1 MKRLLPL
8 LPLVF
13 GLFFAPFVSHAAGN
27 EQQAWDATIKAVS
40 PSIVSIRVDAPRAF
54 DTEWN
59 ITGQATGFVVDAQRG
74 IILTNRHVVTPGP
87 VVAEAVFQDHEVV
100 ALKQLYHDPVHD
112 FGLYQYDPSALKYI
126 QPRSLKLAPDQAK
139 VGAEIRIIGNDAGEQ
154 LSILSGTL
162 ARIDRDAPTY
172 GAGGYNDF
180 NTFYFQAVSGSTGGS
195 SGSPV
200 IDIDGEV
207 IALNAGARND
217 AASSYFLPL
226 DRIVRALAL
235 VEQGKH
241 VSRGTIQ
248 AVFQHEY
255 FDELERL
262 GLPPD
267 TEASLRKDYPDATGL
282 LVVDQVL
289 PDGPADLWLQPGDV
303 LLRVDGKVISTFV
316 PLDEAM
322 DDAVGSNMTLDI
334 LRGGKPMTVR
344 LKVQDLDDL
353 SPTSYLEFGGA
364 ILNDLS
370 LQVAR
375 GYNNAVKGVYVAAPG
390 YMFGTAGLARAAV
403 ITEFDGKPVAN
414 IDDLQAVL
422 ATEPEGAQVRFR
434 YFNINNK
441 KQPGLGLVT
450 VDRHW
455 FPAQRCSKDRSTG
468 DWPCVALPPA
478 PPAVPLQPAT
488 AEYPKYADPA
498 MNKLAPS
505 LVFVKFDMPYSVD
518 GVGETHYI
526 GTGVVVDA
534 KKGLVVVDRD
544 TVPVSMGDVKLTFAG
559 SVEVP
564 GKVVYVHPLHNLA
577 VVQYDPRLLG
587 KTPIRA
593 VTFAPA
599 AARPGETVKL
609 VGYQADGDLTAQ
621 ESQVA
626 SLDPVLFPL
635 SRSLRFR
642 DTNLEVL
649 SLVNAPENVSGVL
662 LDKQARVTSF
672 WFSFVYD
679 DGQRSQEVQRGI
691 PADVVQDMMQDVEAG
706 KDLRT
711 LDVELYSMSMAQA
724 RKLGLPGGWVQK
736 ISAAAPAKTQVL
748 TVSRMTAGTPA
759 QKLLQ
764 NGDLLLAIDGKPVA
778 TFRQVEKASQ
788 KGEVTVTVLRDGEV
802 SDLKLATVSL
812 PSDGTQRLLMWAG
825 AMLQKP
831 SHSASAQ
838 RSIPSD
844 GLLVGF
850 YSYGSPA
857 SRYGLS
863 TGWRIIG
870 VNGVATPDMDTFIR
884 QVQGLK
890 DRDTVRLA
898 VQSWDGTAQ
907 VITLKMDQRYWSP
920 YEVIHTDNGW
930 VRKTL

>member
-1 MKRLLPL
+1 MKRFLPL
-8 LPLVF
+8 LSLLF
-13 GLFFAPFVSHAAGN
+13 GLAIPFLSHAAGS

-59 ITGQATGFVVDAQRG
+59 ITGQATGFVVDAEHG

-100 ALKQLYHDPVHD
+100 ALKPIFHDPVHD

-126 QPRSLKLAPDQAK
+126 QPHSLKLAPDHAK
-139 VGAEIRIIGNDAGEQ
+139 VGTDIRIIGNDAGEQ

-162 ARIDRDAPTY
+162 ARVDRDAPVY

-226 DRIVRALAL
+226 DRVVRALAL

-248 AVFQHEY
+248 AVFQHQY

-262 GLPPD
+262 GLPAG
-267 TEASLRKDYPDATGL
+267 TEADLRKHYPEATGL

-289 PDGPADLWLQPGDV
+289 PDGPSDLWLQPGDV

-322 DDAVGSNMTLDI
+322 DGAVGGNLSLDI
-334 LRGGKPMTVR
+334 LRGGKPMTVSI
-344 LKVQDLDDL
+344 KVQDLDEL

-390 YMFGTAGLARAAV
+390 YVFGTAGIARAAV
-403 ITEFDGKPVAN
+403 ITEFDGKPIAD
-414 IDDLQAVL
+414 IDDLQKVIAG
-422 ATEPEGAQVRFR
+422 EPDGAHVRLR
-434 YFNINNK
+434 YFNISNK
-441 KQPGLGLVT
+441 KQTALGLIT

-455 FPAQRCSKDRSTG
+455 FPAQRCTDDPATG
-468 DWPCVALPPA
+468 DWPCVALPP
-478 PPAVPLQPAT
+478 PPPSVALQPAT
-488 AEYPKYADPA
+488 AGYPRYDDPA
-498 MNKLAPS
+498 MNNLAPS
-505 LVFVKFDMPYSVD
+505 LVFVKFDMPYTVD

-534 KKGLVVVDRD
+534 AKGLVVVDRD

-559 SVEVP
+559 SLEVP
-564 GKVVYVHPLHNLA
+564 GKVVYVHPLHDLA
-577 VVQYDPRLLG
+577 VIQYDPRLLG
-587 KTPIRA
+587 KTPVRA
-593 VTFAPA
+593 VSFAPNA
-599 AARPGETVKL
+599 AKPGETVKL
-609 VGYQADGDLTAQ
+609 VGYQADGGLTSQ
-621 ESQVA
+621 SSQVA
-626 SLDPVLFPL
+626 SMDPVVFPL
-635 SRSLRFR
+635 SRTLRFR
-642 DTNLEVL
+642 DTDLEVL
-649 SLVNAPENVSGVL
+649 SLVNAPADVSGVL
-662 LDKQARVTSF
+662 LDKKDRVSSF

-691 PADVVQDMMQDVEAG
+691 PADVVQDMLRNVEAG

-711 LDVELYSMSMAQA
+711 LDVEWYPMALSQA
-724 RKLGLPGGWVQK
+724 RKLGLPDEWVQK
-736 ISAAAPAKTQVL
+736 LSRVAPEKREVL

-759 QKLLQ
+759 AKALQ

-778 TFRQVEKASQ
+778 SFRQVEKAS
-788 KGEVTVTVLRDGEV
+788 EPEHVDLTILRDGE
-802 SDLKLATVSL
+802 LKDIKLDTVSL
-812 PSDGTQRLLMWAG
+812 PSDGAERLLMWAG

-831 SHSASAQ
+831 SHAAAAQ
-838 RSIPSD
+838 RSIPGD

-850 YSYGSPA
+850 YNYGSPA
-857 SRYGLS
+857 SRYGLA
-863 TGWRIIG
+863 TGWRVIG
-870 VNGVATPDMDTFIR
+870 VNGVATPDMDTFLK

-907 VITLKMDQRYWSP
+907 VITLKTDLRYWP
-920 YEVIHTDNGW
+920 TYEVVHTDQGW
-930 VRKTL
+930 VRKPL

>member
-1 MKRLLPL
+1 MKRLF
-8 LPLVF
+8 PLVL
-13 GLFFAPFVSHAAGN
+13 GLLIPLVSHAAGS

-59 ITGQATGFVVDAQRG
+59 LTGQATGFVVDAEHG

-126 QPRSLKLAPDQAK
+126 HPVSLKLAPDQAK
-139 VGAEIRIIGNDAGEQ
+139 VGADIRIIGNDAGEQ

-200 IDIDGEV
+200 IDINGEV

-226 DRIVRALAL
+226 DRVVRALAL

-248 AVFQHEY
+248 AVFQHQY

-262 GLPPD
+262 GLPSA
-267 TEASLRKDYPDATGL
+267 TEADLRKQYPDASGL

-303 LLRVDGKVISTFV
+303 LLKVDGKVVSTFV
-316 PLDEAM
+316 PLDEVM
-322 DDAVGSNMTLDI
+322 DNSVGKSLSLDV
-334 LRGGKPMTVR
+334 LRGGKPMSVS

-375 GYNNAVKGVYVAAPG
+375 GYNVPVKGVYVAAPG
-390 YMFGTAGLARAAV
+390 YMFGTAGIARAAV

-414 IDDLQAVL
+414 LDDLQKAM
-422 ATEPEGAQVRFR
+422 AGEPDGAHVRFR
-434 YFNINNK
+434 YFNISNK

-450 VDRHW
+450 VDRRW
-455 FPAQRCSKDRSTG
+455 FPAQRCTKDVNTG
-468 DWPCVALPPA
+468 DWPCTALPSA
-478 PPAVPLQPAT
+478 PPATALQAAT
-488 AEYPKYADPA
+488 VDYPKYDDRS
-498 MNKLAPS
+498 MDKLAPS
-505 LVFVKFDMPYSVD
+505 LVFVKFDMPYTVD

-534 KKGLVVVDRD
+534 AKGMVVVDRD

-559 SVEVP
+559 RLEVP
-564 GKVVYVHPLHNLA
+564 GKVIYVHPLHNLA
-577 VVQYDPRLLG
+577 LIQYDPKLLG

-593 VTFAPA
+593 VNFAPG
-599 AARPGETVKL
+599 AARLGETVKL
-609 VGYQADGDLTAQ
+609 VGYQANGSLISQ

-626 SLDPVLFPL
+626 SLDPVGFPL

-649 SLVNAPENVSGVL
+649 SLVNAPDNVSGVL
-662 LDKQARVTSF
+662 LDHQDRVTSF

-679 DGQRSQEVQRGI
+679 DGNRSQEAQRGI
-691 PADVVQDMMQDVEAG
+691 SADVVQDMLHNVEAG

-711 LDVELYSMSMAQA
+711 LDVELYPMPLSQA
-724 RKLGLPGGWVQK
+724 RNLGLPAEWVQK
-736 ISAAAPAKTQVL
+736 ISSAAPTKSQVL

-759 QKLLQ
+759 AKLLQ
-764 NGDLLLAIDGKPVA
+764 NGDLLLAMDGKPVA
-778 TFRQVEKASQ
+778 SFRQVEKAS
-788 KGEVTVTVLRDGEV
+788 GPEHVDLTVLRDGEIK
-802 SDLKLATVSL
+802 DIKLDTVSL
-812 PSDGTQRLLMWAG
+812 PSDGTERLLVWAG

-831 SHSASAQ
+831 SHAAAAQ
-838 RSIPSD
+838 RSIPAE

-850 YSYGSPA
+850 YNYGSPA
-857 SRYGLS
+857 SRYGLA

-870 VNGVATPDMDTFIR
+870 VNGVATPDMDTFLK

-890 DRDTVRLA
+890 DRDNVRLA
-898 VQSWDGTAQ
+898 VQNWDGTAQ

-920 YEVIHTDNGW
+920 YEVIRTDQGW
-930 VRKTL
+930 ERKAL